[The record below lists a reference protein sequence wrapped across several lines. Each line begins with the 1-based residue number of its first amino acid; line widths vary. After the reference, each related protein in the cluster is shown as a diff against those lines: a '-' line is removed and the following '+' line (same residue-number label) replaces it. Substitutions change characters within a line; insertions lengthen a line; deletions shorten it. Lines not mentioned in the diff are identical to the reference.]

1 MSCVATRNLAILN
14 AALNLATRN
23 IATLNVALNL
33 LTFNILQSSHE
44 KSLELAAVALKLCSM
59 TGEGGF
65 AEDQGAYGAD
75 PLSCLGEELREHV
88 IGECRNRHL
97 ERMFCVGKVSTWP

>member
-1 MSCVATRNLAILN
+1 
-14 AALNLATRN
+14 
-23 IATLNVALNL
+23 
-33 LTFNILQSSHE
+33 
-44 KSLELAAVALKLCSM
+44 M